1 MLDYLKNLSSYKK
14 LLFKEILFQVLE
26 KGLRI
31 VIGLI
36 VINKM
41 AVYLGPSLFGVYNY
55 VESFY
60 LIVFGLSVFG
70 LDVTLTK
77 LLAKK
82 KNISS
87 ILGNGIFVMLFFSL
101 VFIIISFLVIY
112 FFLNDEKYFLL
123 LTVSSILLFNP
134 IYVFEYYFISI
145 NQIRVSSFL
154 KIISYIIKSALI
166 LYAVYFELNL
176 IFFILIIGVEVLVY
190 SILMIIYF
198 TLYPIKINFKI
209 DKKLINE
216 VVSSSSFIF
225 LYSVG
230 AIIYNRIDILMIERF
245 LSNSDLG
252 YYSASFK
259 LISFFYF
266 IPSILSQTFFPK
278 IVELA
283 NLKHNNSRSL
293 SLMYKLNFFSAIIIF
308 FAMIIFG
315 DYMIFY
321 LFGEDFSKSID
332 ILYILSFNIVLI
344 SMGGVY
350 SKVLYSNNLEKRL
363 FVKIIFGL
371 IINILLNIILI
382 KSYGI
387 YGVAMSTAIALFFVE
402 IIYDFFD
409 KKLVKYHVFKLKSIL
424 LFFKND

>member
-1 MLDYLKNLSSYKK
+1 MLDYIKNISSYKK
-14 LLFKEILFQVLE
+14 LLFKEILIQVLE

-41 AVYLGPSLFGVYNY
+41 AVYLGPNLFGVYNY

-70 LDVTLTK
+70 LDITLTK
-77 LLAKK
+77 LLARK

-87 ILGNGIFVMLFFSL
+87 IIGNGIFVMLFFAL
-101 VFIIISFLVIY
+101 AFIIISFLAIH
-112 FFLNDEKYFLL
+112 FFLNDDKYFLL
-123 LTVSSILLFNP
+123 LIVSLILLFNP
-134 IYVFEYYFISI
+134 IYVFEYYFISK
-145 NQIRVSSFL
+145 NQIRISSYL

-166 LYAVYFELNL
+166 LYAVYFELSL
-176 IFFILIIGVEVLVY
+176 IYFVLIIAFEVFLY
-190 SILMIIYF
+190 SLLIIIYF
-198 TLYPIKINFKI
+198 TFYPVKINFNI

-225 LYSVG
+225 LYSAG
-230 AIIYNRIDILMIERF
+230 TIIYNRIDIIMIERF

-283 NLKHNNSRSL
+283 NLNLNNSGSL
-293 SLMYKLNFFSAIIIF
+293 SLMYKLNVFSAIMIF
-308 FAMIIFG
+308 FTMIVFG
-315 DYMIFY
+315 DYIIFY

-344 SMGGVY
+344 SMGGIY

-371 IINILLNIILI
+371 IINILLNIVLI

-387 YGVAMSTAIALFFVE
+387 YGAAMSTAIALFFVE

-409 KKLVKYHVFKLKSIL
+409 KKLVKHHVFKLKSIL
-424 LFFKND
+424 LFVKK

>member
-1 MLDYLKNLSSYKK
+1 MLDYIKNISSYKK
-14 LLFKEILFQVLE
+14 LLFKEILIQVLE

-41 AVYLGPSLFGVYNY
+41 AVYLGPNLFGVYNY

-70 LDVTLTK
+70 LDITLTK
-77 LLAKK
+77 LLARK

-87 ILGNGIFVMLFFSL
+87 IIGNGIFVMLFFAL
-101 VFIIISFLVIY
+101 AFIIISFLAIH
-112 FFLNDEKYFLL
+112 FFLNDDKYFLL
-123 LTVSSILLFNP
+123 LIVSLILLFNP
-134 IYVFEYYFISI
+134 IYVFEYYFISK
-145 NQIRVSSFL
+145 NQIRISSYL

-166 LYAVYFELNL
+166 LYAVYFELSL
-176 IFFILIIGVEVLVY
+176 IYFVLIIAFEVFLY
-190 SILMIIYF
+190 SLLIIIYF
-198 TLYPIKINFKI
+198 TFYPVKINFNI

-225 LYSVG
+225 LYSAG
-230 AIIYNRIDILMIERF
+230 TIIYNRIDIIMIERF

-283 NLKHNNSRSL
+283 NLNLNNSGSL
-293 SLMYKLNFFSAIIIF
+293 SLMYKLNVFSAIMIF
-308 FAMIIFG
+308 FTMIVFG
-315 DYMIFY
+315 DYIIFY

-344 SMGGVY
+344 SMGGIY

-371 IINILLNIILI
+371 IINILLNIVLI

-387 YGVAMSTAIALFFVE
+387 YGAAMSTAIALFFVE

-409 KKLVKYHVFKLKSIL
+409 KKLVKHHVFKLKSIL
-424 LFFKND
+424 LFFKK